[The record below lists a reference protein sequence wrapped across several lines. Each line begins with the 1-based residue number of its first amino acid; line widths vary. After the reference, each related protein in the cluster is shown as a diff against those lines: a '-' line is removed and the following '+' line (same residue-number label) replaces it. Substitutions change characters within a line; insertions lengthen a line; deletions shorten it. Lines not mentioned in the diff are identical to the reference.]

1 MIIRRDE
8 FRNFLD
14 KFFEGDLIPFKD
26 VNYLASNIYETDK
39 DVVVELQ
46 IPGFDKKDIKVSFQE
61 GYLKIEGKSSEE
73 KEEKNKNYWRRE
85 IKKGSFLKVIP
96 IPKEVDHKQAKASLT
111 NGILKVVLPKIEKTI
126 ETGKEIKIE

>member
-1 MIIRRDE
+1 MIIRKDE

-14 KFFEGDLIPFKD
+14 KFFEGELIPFKD

-46 IPGFDKKDIKVSFQE
+46 IPGFDKKDIRASFQD

-73 KEEKNKNYWRRE
+73 KEEKNKNYWRKE

-96 IPKEVDHKQAKASLT
+96 IPKEVDYKQAKAFLT

-126 ETGKEIKIE
+126 EAGKEIKID